1 MAPPSVFNGRNCI
14 EVCSVGSGISSA
26 ASRYYC
32 MGHFCD
38 QFFTKFD
45 DTEYVYQCMIG
56 SVVVA
61 KKPES
66 MRHEILKRL
75 ATKSHARYVL

>member
-26 ASRYYC
+26 AIRYYC
-32 MGHFCD
+32 KGHFCD

-45 DTEYVYQCMIG
+45 DTEYVY
-56 SVVVA
+56 A
-61 KKPES
+61 RKPERS
-66 MRHEILKRL
+66 RVASLEFLNKIQVIL
-75 ATKSHARYVL
+75 